1 MPGLVFAASWRTTL
15 LLLALTGT
23 AYAGD
28 PSGAVTAIAQASP
41 ESQAAIINIILADV
55 ACQAPTP
62 PACVAT
68 AQAPCA
74 PVVSAEPTLSAR
86 LAGKSQAML
95 QQLWDDMGL
104 QPTAS
109 AELPQTTAGAPDAA
123 STP

>member
-1 MPGLVFAASWRTTL
+1 MQDWVFAASWRTTL

-28 PSGAVTAIAQASP
+28 PSGVVTAIAEASP
-41 ESQAAIINIILADV
+41 EAKAEIINIILADV

-68 AQAPCA
+68 AQAPC
-74 PVVSAEPTLSAR
+74 PVLASAEPTLSER
-86 LAGKSQAML
+86 LARKSQAML
-95 QQLWDDMGL
+95 QQLCDDMGL
-104 QPTAS
+104 QATAS
-109 AELPQTTAGAPDAA
+109 AELPQTTAGESDAA